1 MKKLLFTLMTITM
14 ISVLAACG
22 SSDEGS
28 AEAETEDSGNDETIT
43 LGVTPW
49 TSTVPPT
56 EVAQLV
62 IEDMGYD
69 VEQTQADVASTFM
82 GLSRGD
88 IDAYM
93 DSWMPVHEVYVDKYS
108 DSVEN
113 TATSYP
119 EAASGLVVP
128 EYVEGVETISDL
140 KGNEDK
146 FGNTIYGIEE
156 GASVTQELRDLIE
169 EYDLDMELVPSSEG
183 GMIAQAQKDMSKE
196 KPVVFYGWRP
206 HTMFNKLD
214 IKLLEDEDE
223 FFESASVHVITNN
236 NLEEKAPDVYNFLSN
251 WNISIDEVEEMILKI
266 EDGADKREVAK
277 EWVEN
282 NQDKIDKMV
291 E

>member
-1 MKKLLFTLMTITM
+1 MKKLFITLMTITM
-14 ISVLAACG
+14 VSILAACG
-22 SSDEGS
+22 STEEGS
-28 AEAETEDSGNDETIT
+28 AENEASGEKETIT

-62 IEDMGYD
+62 IEDMGYN

-82 GLSRGD
+82 GLSGGD

-93 DSWMPVHEVYVDKYS
+93 DSWMPVHEVYFEKYS
-108 DSVEN
+108 DSIED
-113 TATSYP
+113 TATSYDD
-119 EAASGLVVP
+119 AASGLVIP
-128 EYVEGVETISDL
+128 EYVEGVNTISDL

-156 GASVTQELRDLIE
+156 GASATEELRDLIE

-183 GMIAQAQKDMSKE
+183 GMMAQAQKDMSKE

-206 HTMFNKLD
+206 HTMFNKFD
-214 IKLLEDEDE
+214 IKLLEDEDG
-223 FFESASVHVITNN
+223 FFESASVHVVTNK

-251 WNISIDEVEEMILKI
+251 WSISIDDVEEMILKI
-266 EDGADKREVAK
+266 EEGADKKDVAK
-277 EWVEN
+277 EWIEN
-282 NQDKIDKMV
+282 NKDKIDNMRQ
-291 E
+291 